1 MRSKILTL
9 KKAISERKKCIQYL
23 TQGWDVKDYE
33 IFKIPFITISG
44 RDKSFRWRK
53 AEETIFKMKILFL
66 QVVLYCL
73 LFTLL
78 VALSFRGNAINI
90 VYFYPKSV
98 IDKVVELG
106 YTDYKTVQK
115 CAPL

>member
-1 MRSKILTL
+1 MN
-9 KKAISERKKCIQYL
+9 
-23 TQGWDVKDYE
+23 
-33 IFKIPFITISG
+33 
-44 RDKSFRWRK
+44 
-53 AEETIFKMKILFL
+53 ILFL
-66 QVVLYCL
+66 QVILYCL
-73 LFTLL
+73 LFSLL

>member
-1 MRSKILTL
+1 MDL
-9 KKAISERKKCIQYL
+9 
-23 TQGWDVKDYE
+23 
-33 IFKIPFITISG
+33 
-44 RDKSFRWRK
+44 
-53 AEETIFKMKILFL
+53 LFL

-98 IDKVVELG
+98 ID
-106 YTDYKTVQK
+106 
-115 CAPL
+115 